1 MIVYRSIKTF
11 ALLSAVAATLGC
23 ARQTVHHTPGGGK
36 ATPTREHIGEFS
48 QADRADGKA
57 APINHSTLPKPFR
70 QSGVASWYGK
80 EFHGRHTAS
89 GERFNPMAMTAA
101 HRTLPLG
108 SYVKV
113 TCARSRKSVVVR
125 VNDRGPFRRT
135 RIIDLSYAAAVA
147 LGIQQAGTARVE
159 IERIGTPNDARAP
172 KKRFG

>member
-11 ALLSAVAATLGC
+11 ALFSAVAATLGC
-23 ARQTVHHTPGGGK
+23 ARQTVHHTPDGGK
-36 ATPTREHIGEFS
+36 ATPTHEHIGELS

-57 APINHSTLPKPFR
+57 APINHSTLPKQFR

-89 GERFNPMAMTAA
+89 GERFNSMAMTAA

-125 VNDRGPFRRT
+125 INDRGPFRRT

-159 IERIGTPNDARAP
+159 IERIGAPNDARSS
-172 KKRFG
+172 KKRLG